1 MSFHFRIWVS
11 DELRPEEVELE
22 SRSKGLQW
30 FFSFFLV
37 FLVESKDTHS
47 NCVLLLDEPGVS
59 LHPVAQFDLIKF
71 FNSLAE
77 QNQIAYT
84 THSPFLVNPDNLAN
98 VKAVFVDEEGTSTV
112 SSDLRKN
119 SKVAHSSIYPV
130 HAAIGL
136 TISETLLL
144 GCQPVLVEGQSDQ
157 IYLQAIKNH
166 LSGLGK
172 YKSSKELVF
181 IPTGGIRGMS
191 TVMSI
196 VTGRENDLPFAI
208 VDSDEAGR
216 VKLASLKKDIYKLQP
231 EKIIEVESIMP
242 QKGNFEIEDV
252 VPYEELSKL
261 FSKRYRGKNDDF
273 EFVVIKDEPIVKQ
286 MEDFAI
292 ANDHKLE
299 IGWKV
304 QLAIDFN
311 NQFLHISKKISEDT
325 VKIWALLFDK
335 LTAKK

>member
-1 MSFHFRIWVS
+1 MTVNNQNQEIERKSEEIKLTDVEIEIERTKKKEREILLQSASTKLTREFKEWWKQGNYRFRFQADGNHFRIWVS

-172 YKSSKELVF
+172 
-181 IPTGGIRGMS
+181 
-191 TVMSI
+191 
-196 VTGRENDLPFAI
+196 
-208 VDSDEAGR
+208 
-216 VKLASLKKDIYKLQP
+216 
-231 EKIIEVESIMP
+231 
-242 QKGNFEIEDV
+242 
-252 VPYEELSKL
+252 
-261 FSKRYRGKNDDF
+261 
-273 EFVVIKDEPIVKQ
+273 
-286 MEDFAI
+286 
-292 ANDHKLE
+292 
-299 IGWKV
+299 
-304 QLAIDFN
+304 
-311 NQFLHISKKISEDT
+311 
-325 VKIWALLFDK
+325 
-335 LTAKK
+335 